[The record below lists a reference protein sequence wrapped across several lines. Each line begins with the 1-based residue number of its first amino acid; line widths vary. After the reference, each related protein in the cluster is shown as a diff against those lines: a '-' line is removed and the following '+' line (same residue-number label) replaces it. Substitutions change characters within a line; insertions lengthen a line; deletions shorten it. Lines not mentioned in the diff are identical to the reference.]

1 MMPSPGGASDA
12 GSPIELSLIVP
23 THNRRASVVRLLERV
38 REQVTRAGGVDAT
51 RIEVIVVADGCNDDT
66 VDQLQRSIAQREWP
80 FSLGVIE
87 QSPGRGAG
95 IARNAGAARA
105 QGAILVFVDDDIE
118 PFPTMLAAHLEAH
131 AAIPAGE
138 SLVLVGA
145 PLPVRPTPAT
155 LHDIAAWGWW
165 EQQFEQMSAPGH
177 RFTYDEVFTGILSM
191 PASLFRAVG
200 GFDESLGDCHEDSEL
215 GLRLFRA
222 GARGGFSRAAG
233 GVHHEMRDM
242 HRLLPRKFAEGR
254 ADVRI
259 AQRWPELAGY
269 LRISWRRAPSHTLA
283 GWVRLNAFRAPRVAR
298 VLTRIALPVLSILS
312 RMRLRN
318 QWRLLH
324 GGILTQSYWLG
335 VAAEVESEATL
346 ASRIAASGAGWARWS
361 EGVRWLSI
369 DLAAGIERAE
379 QLIERNRPD
388 ALRVRLGDRDVG
400 TIDPLPTA
408 ERLRGAHLRRL
419 LATTLAHRLRT
430 ALALREAL
438 SGEAIA
444 ALAPSASEASELALA
459 PASSAPSRIS
469 VIVPAYNAEATLR
482 TALDSLVAQTFREWE
497 AIVVDDGSLDA
508 TAGIAADYA
517 KRDSRFRVVRQPNG
531 GLSAARN
538 AGIRVATS
546 PWLHFLDADDWMA
559 PAAFERM
566 IAALDEDTTLDV
578 VHCGWARVTED
589 GRVIAESRC
598 WQVGDL
604 FATFAVRCAIAVHA
618 CLVRR
623 SLVVEAGAF
632 DAGFRITQDWVL
644 WQRIARR
651 GARFGRVNDVLAFY
665 AFRADSLSSDPMPLL
680 REALR
685 CIALGHATDPAVA
698 NAVHAA
704 GRPSHELGAA
714 QLQYVTWIAGMR
726 IGRDEDAVPLLEFV
740 SPTRTPPAPM
750 WIAESLVRSVPHSLG
765 VTHDEWPGRWQALLP
780 RVEQFLVA
788 VETHVGMA
796 GYAKGVRV
804 AMERAVAALATVRAM
819 TLGLYHVEACE
830 CTAPIADVSVPPGC
844 ERLAVHV
851 RARGESIGIVELP
864 VIDGLVRGT
873 VLRDAIAGTLAWP
886 LLGRFFDETQYR
898 HCTFHDD
905 GNELSAWRDGEC
917 LATRLPME
925 PEARRQALHD
935 VAGWNLFVRDLWDG
949 ANIDASDSSHE
960 PSDDGAMTR
969 GWIMREVSDRARA
982 VPLVN
987 GAADVLVTAGG
998 VAVAMLRVEGE
1009 DEAIP
1014 AHELAQRLGDA
1025 IGFELCRVAVREA
1038 LIGRSWDGVSSLRM
1052 ALRRAR
1058 SEARTEARTEA
1069 RKEASTATAT
1079 DATTAVP
1086 PDAPANSSADWSS
1099 DSTPARDFDTI
1110 APADEE
1116 SPGSHPSFAPGW
1128 RAHVRERAGTDR
1140 PLTILARRERR
1151 FIGGSGDR
1159 ASAIG
1164 TAGRDLALQL
1174 ARANGTPIVE
1184 LTVDGRREPGGGA
1197 HDANSRT
1204 QHGAL
1209 YLPSLRW
1216 REIGTP
1222 TRLRA
1227 VSPVVVG
1234 RDERIADDFDAES
1247 PPSAPPSP
1255 AADRL
1260 PILMYHRVA
1269 PTGPAAR
1276 ARWRV
1281 TPDAF
1286 DEQLHALAE
1295 QGYCTIQLED
1305 WQRAMEQGR
1314 PLPPRP
1320 VLLTFDDGYEDF
1332 AEHAWPRLQ
1341 RRGFGAL
1348 AFIVTGCVGT
1358 HNSWDADATEESLM
1372 DWAQIRALRDAGVA
1386 FGAHSVLHRRFTTL
1400 SPSEAFE
1407 EAARSRLQLEEELQL
1422 AVDTFAYPYGA
1433 EDPVIR
1439 HIVGAA
1445 GFQFGL
1451 SVRSGSAR
1459 RNAPWLALPRIEVTN
1474 EDSAETLLSRLA
1486 E

>member
-1 MMPSPGGASDA
+1 MTMPPGGASDVR
-12 GSPIELSLIVP
+12 GSIELSLIVP

-38 REQVTRAGGVDAT
+38 RAQVTGAGSIDAA
-51 RIEVIVVADGCNDDT
+51 RIEAIVVADGCNDDT
-66 VDQLQRSIAQREWP
+66 VEYLQRSIAQGEWP
-80 FSLGVIE
+80 FALNVIE

-105 QGAILVFVDDDIE
+105 RGGILVFVDDDIE
-118 PFPTMLAAHLEAH
+118 PFPTMLAAHLAAH

-145 PLPVRPTPAT
+145 PVPVRPTPAT

-177 RFTYDEVFTGILSM
+177 RFTYDEIFTGILSM

-269 LRISWRRAPSHTLA
+269 LRISWRRAPWHTLA
-283 GWVRLNAFRAPRVAR
+283 GWVRRNAFHAPGVAR
-298 VLTRIALPVLSILS
+298 TLTRLALPVLSFFS
-312 RMRLRN
+312 RLRLRN

-324 GGILTQSYWLG
+324 GGVLTQSYWLG
-335 VAAEVESEATL
+335 VAAEVESESSL
-346 ASRIAASGAGWARWS
+346 ASRIAASGNGWARWAD
-361 EGVRWLSI
+361 GVRWLSI
-369 DLAAGIERAE
+369 DLAAGVERAE
-379 QLIERNRPD
+379 ELIERNRPD

-438 SGEAIA
+438 SGHPIA
-444 ALAPSASEASELALA
+444 PLTPSASETPEPALTSASALS
-459 PASSAPSRIS
+459 PRIS
-469 VIVPAYNAEATLR
+469 VVVPAYNAEATLR
-482 TALDSLVAQTFREWE
+482 IALDSLVAQTFQDWE
-497 AIVVDDGSLDA
+497 AVVVDDGSLDSTARIA
-508 TAGIAADYA
+508 TEYA
-517 KRDSRFRVVRQPNG
+517 RRDSRFRVIRQPNG

-538 AGIRVATS
+538 SGIRVATA

-559 PAAFERM
+559 PTAFERM

-651 GARFGRVNDVLAFY
+651 GARFGRVNDILAFY

-698 NAVHAA
+698 DAVHAA

-726 IGRDEDAVPLLEFV
+726 IGRDEDPVPLLQFV
-740 SPTRTPPAPM
+740 MPTGTPPAPM

-780 RVEQFLVA
+780 RVEQFLAA
-788 VETHVGMA
+788 VESHVGMA

-804 AMERAVAALATVRAM
+804 AMERAVAALATVRAV
-819 TLGLYHVEACE
+819 TLGLHHVEACE
-830 CTAPIADVSVPPGC
+830 CTAPLADVSVPPGC

-864 VIDGLVRGT
+864 VIDGLVRAT

-905 GNELSAWRDGEC
+905 GSELSAWRDGEC
-917 LATRLPME
+917 LATRLPTE

-935 VAGWNLFVRDLWDG
+935 VAGWNLFVRDLWDS

-960 PSDDGAMTR
+960 PSDDGATTR
-969 GWIMREVSDRARA
+969 GWIVREVSDRARA

-998 VAVAMLRVEGE
+998 VAVAMLRVEG
-1009 DEAIP
+1009 DEATIP
-1014 AHELAQRLGDA
+1014 ARELAQRLGDA
-1025 IGFELCRVAVREA
+1025 VGFELCRVAVREA

-1058 SEARTEARTEA
+1058 TEARTEA
-1069 RKEASTATAT
+1069 RSEASTATPT

-1099 DSTPARDFDTI
+1099 DSTPAPDVDTI
-1110 APADEE
+1110 APADED

-1128 RAHVRERAGTDR
+1128 HAHVRQRAGTDR

-1174 ARANGTPIVE
+1174 AHANGTPIVE
-1184 LTVDGRREPGGGA
+1184 LAAEDRRARDGGA
-1197 HDANSRT
+1197 QRADSLAP
-1204 QHGAL
+1204 HGAL

-1216 REIGTP
+1216 REVGTP

-1227 VSPVVVG
+1227 VPSVVVA

-1247 PPSAPPSP
+1247 PPAAPPSP
-1255 AADRL
+1255 TADRL

-1269 PTGPAAR
+1269 PTGPASR

-1281 TPDAF
+1281 TPEAF
-1286 DEQLHALAE
+1286 DEQLQALAE
-1295 QGYCTIQLED
+1295 QGYCTIQLGD

-1320 VLLTFDDGYEDF
+1320 ILLTFDDGYEDF

-1348 AFIVTGCVGT
+1348 AFIVTGCVGM
-1358 HNSWDADATEESLM
+1358 HNSWDADATAESLM
-1372 DWAQIRALRDAGVA
+1372 DWAQVRALRDAGVE
-1386 FGAHSVLHRRFTTL
+1386 FGAHSVRHRRFTTL
-1400 SPSEAFE
+1400 SPDEVFE
-1407 EAARSRLQLEEELQL
+1407 EAARSRLQLEDELQL

-1433 EDPVIR
+1433 EDPVVR
-1439 HIVGAA
+1439 HVVGAA

-1451 SVRSGSAR
+1451 SVRSGAAR

-1474 EDSAETLLSRLA
+1474 EDSAASLLERLA